1 MSESKLE
8 IGPYEYGEKLEIT
21 NYPKDYKKPKYKIGD
36 VVVAKG
42 KEDYTPFLQMIIKD
56 SYFREGEWIY
66 CEEEAYGNEVSESQI
81 IEKL

>member
-1 MSESKLE
+1 M
-8 IGPYEYGEKLEIT
+8 
-21 NYPKDYKKPKYKIGD
+21 DYKNPKYKIGD

-56 SYFREGEWIY
+56 AYYQEGNWIY
-66 CEEEAYGNEVSESQI
+66 SDEEVSGYNVLESQI